1 MEKAKVYF
9 CKEITP
15 ENVVK
20 IYDILKKELPGN
32 IAVKVHSG
40 EEGNQN
46 YLRPEFMKPIIEHV
60 NGTVVECNTAY
71 SGERNNTKKHL
82 KTLEKHGWNK
92 YFKVDLMDEEG
103 PDISIPVA
111 NGKHLHEDF
120 LGKNIQ
126 NYDSMLV
133 LSHFKGHPM
142 GGFGGALKQLSIGC
156 ASSEGKAW
164 IHSAGKN
171 KNQNTLWLRLPKQDD
186 FLESMA
192 EAASAVV
199 DYFKGNMAFINVMA
213 NMSVDCDCCAKA
225 EDPCMKDIGIL
236 ASLDPVAIDQ
246 ACIDLVTN
254 SEDEGKEHF
263 LERVNSRHGIH
274 TIEKAAEL
282 GVGTREYELITID

>member
-1 MEKAKVYF
+1 MNKSKVYF
-9 CKEITP
+9 CRNITP

-20 IYDILKKELPGN
+20 VYDLLDKQLQGKV
-32 IAVKVHSG
+32 AVKVHSG

-46 YLRPEFMKPIIEHV
+46 YLRPEFMKPIINHV

-71 SGERNNTKKHL
+71 AGQRNTSEKHL
-82 KTLEKHGWNK
+82 KTIEKHGWNK
-92 YFKVDLMDEEG
+92 YFDVDLMDREG
-103 PDISIPVA
+103 PDLIVPIK
-111 NGKHLHEDF
+111 NGQHLHEDY

-126 NYDSMLV
+126 NYNSMLV

-142 GGFGGALKQLSIGC
+142 GGYGGALKQLSIGC

-164 IHSAGKN
+164 IHSAGTN
-171 KNQNTLWLRLPKQDD
+171 IDQYTLWDNLPKQED

-199 DYFKGNMAFINVMA
+199 DYFKGNIAFINIMA
-213 NMSVDCDCCAKA
+213 NMSVDCDCCAIA

-246 ACIDLVTN
+246 ACIDLVKN
-254 SEDEGKEHF
+254 SNDPGKEHF
-263 LERVNSRHGIH
+263 LERVNSR
-274 TIEKAAEL
+274 
-282 GVGTREYELITID
+282 RRNSYN